1 LKLSY
6 KGLWELLIVKDMSK
20 RELSKIAGISHTTV
34 SELSKGESVTTDTL
48 LKICEALD
56 CDVSDIVAVEKTERL
71 TEIL

>member
-1 LKLSY
+1 MKLSY

-34 SELSKGESVTTDTL
+34 SKLSKGESVTTDTL

-56 CDVSDIVAVEKTERL
+56 CDVSDIVAVEKL
-71 TEIL
+71 NG